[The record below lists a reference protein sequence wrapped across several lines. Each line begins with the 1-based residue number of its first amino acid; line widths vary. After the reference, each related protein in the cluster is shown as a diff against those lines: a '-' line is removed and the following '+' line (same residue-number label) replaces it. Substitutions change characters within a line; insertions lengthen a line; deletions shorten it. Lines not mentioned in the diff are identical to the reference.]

1 MLQNSLDRIFEGLA
15 KALRDDV
22 LPAVSDP
29 YARAQVLAGAEL
41 VGNLATRVE
50 WRSADLR
57 EEIGQ
62 VRALLATASAPP
74 AILDEPVPHQDNE
87 GLVASHRAHLEELA
101 RAQEAGNLPDQPLRT
116 YLAWQLERDL
126 ARLRTGMYKG

>member
-1 MLQNSLDRIFEGLA
+1 MLQNSLDRIFDGLA

-57 EEIGQ
+57 EEIGR

-74 AILDEPVPHQDNE
+74 AILNEPVPQDNE

-101 RAQEAGNLPDQPLRT
+101 HAQEAGGLHEQPLRT

-126 ARLRTGMYKG
+126 ARLRTGMYKS

>member
-15 KALRDDV
+15 RALRDDV

-41 VGNLATRVE
+41 IANLAPRVE
-50 WRSADLR
+50 WRSAELE
-57 EEIGQ
+57 EEIDR
-62 VRALLATASAPP
+62 VRTLLAAAADRPV
-74 AILDEPVPHQDNE
+74 ILDEEVPRENAA
-87 GLVASHRAHLEELA
+87 LVASHHAHLEELA
-101 RAQEAGNLPDQPLRT
+101 RALEAGNVPEEPLRA

-126 ARLRTGMYKG
+126 VRLRTGMYKG